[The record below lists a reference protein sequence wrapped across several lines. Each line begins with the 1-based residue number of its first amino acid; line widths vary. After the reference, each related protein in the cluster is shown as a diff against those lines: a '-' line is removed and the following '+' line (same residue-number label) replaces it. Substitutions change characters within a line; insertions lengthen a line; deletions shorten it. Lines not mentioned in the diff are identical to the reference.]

1 MNENADK
8 GLDSLSRK
16 VIGKSAIESPS
27 FDFTKRVMSQINA
40 LSSSSVTTY
49 VPLIS
54 KKVWALIAT
63 VFAGIVWLTR
73 SGASKEKSSWVSN
86 LDLDYEFVSPF
97 ATLELSQT
105 VVYAVLLFAIMFC
118 IQIPLLK
125 HYFNKRFDV

>member
-27 FDFTKRVMSQINA
+27 FDFTKHVMSQINA

-54 KKVWALIAT
+54 KKVWALIAI
-63 VFAGIVWLTR
+63 VFAGIVWFTR
-73 SGASKEKSSWVSN
+73 SGASEEKSSWVSN
-86 LDLDYEFVSPF
+86 LDLDYELVSPF

-105 VVYAVLLFAIMFC
+105 VVYSVLLFAIMIC